1 MIIVLGHLVTI
12 PTALA
17 ISEIATNRRV
27 EGGGEYFIVSR
38 SFGTTI
44 GGAIGISLYMSQ
56 AISVAFY
63 MIAFAEAFQP
73 VVPLIERVLPIAFDP
88 RYISLP
94 ATGVLA
100 VFVLRR
106 GASMGVKA
114 LWWVVAVLV
123 LSLVL
128 FFLGHAPEGI
138 ELAKPGLLDRVAI
151 HDPFI
156 LVFAIVFPAFTGMT
170 AGVGLSGDLKNP
182 SKSIPLG
189 VVSATVTGMVV
200 YSFITFKFWHTATPE
215 VLVSDQLV
223 MARIAV
229 WGPIIPIGLACAT
242 LSSAIGS
249 ILVAPRTLQA
259 LGSDKITPSRHV
271 NAFLASGV
279 GKQNEPR
286 SATIITVFI
295 ALVVV
300 AAGNVDI
307 VARIISM
314 FFMVTYGA
322 LCTIS
327 FLEHFAA
334 RPSYRPTFRS
344 KWYVSLVGSLM
355 CLFMMLQMDPAFA
368 LLAILIMLTIYRW
381 LKHVHGEDDVVAIF
395 QGVMTQVSRRFQVK
409 LQASATHQRSDT
421 WRPSVIMVNGR
432 TFDRTAPLQFL
443 AWLCYRYGVG
453 TYIHYMKGHL
463 NAETFKESKRVLVR
477 LLKAVQQR
485 KSAIYVDTMISPSLR
500 TALGQTVQLPGVSGT
515 ENNCMLSEF
524 ALEDPPDVLAEV
536 EEACQMAS
544 AVRVSSLVLRHGDRF
559 FGQHESIH
567 VWLSWHDYKNANL
580 MILLSYILL
589 GHPDWKKSEIR
600 IFAAFPEADVQ
611 EERERLNEMI
621 TSGRLPV
628 RKRNVKVIATDENTS
643 FAQLVESRSAE
654 ADLVILGFTEER
666 LREKGMELLLRYPGL
681 RDVLFVSAEQ
691 RVRIE

>member
-1 MIIVLGHLVTI
+1 
-12 PTALA
+12 
-17 ISEIATNRRV
+17 
-27 EGGGEYFIVSR
+27 
-38 SFGTTI
+38 
-44 GGAIGISLYMSQ
+44 
-56 AISVAFY
+56 
-63 MIAFAEAFQP
+63 
-73 VVPLIERVLPIAFDP
+73 
-88 RYISLP
+88 
-94 ATGVLA
+94 
-100 VFVLRR
+100 
-106 GASMGVKA
+106 
-114 LWWVVAVLV
+114 
-123 LSLVL
+123 
-128 FFLGHAPEGI
+128 
-138 ELAKPGLLDRVAI
+138 
-151 HDPFI
+151 
-156 LVFAIVFPAFTGMT
+156 
-170 AGVGLSGDLKNP
+170 
-182 SKSIPLG
+182 
-189 VVSATVTGMVV
+189 
-200 YSFITFKFWHTATPE
+200 
-215 VLVSDQLV
+215 
-223 MARIAV
+223 
-229 WGPIIPIGLACAT
+229 
-242 LSSAIGS
+242 
-249 ILVAPRTLQA
+249 

-295 ALVVV
+295 ALAVV

-314 FFMVTYGA
+314 FFMVTYGS

-327 FLEHFAA
+327 FLEYFAA

-567 VWLSWHDYKNANL
+567 VWLSWHDYRNANL

-589 GHPDWKKSEIR
+589 GDPDWKKSEIR
-600 IFAAFPEADVQ
+600 IFAAFPDADVQ

-628 RKRNVKVIATDENTS
+628 RKRNVEVIATDENTS